1 MINKF
6 LSKPKRLFFVVFWT
20 TLTFSVYPQIL
31 SPHDHNIWLLPT
43 LIVMTFTISI
53 SHFVSDFLLPKAL
66 KKGSI
71 KSFLLF
77 ALFFIILLSILLA
90 TCFTLFPYFL
100 SSSNL
105 FVQDALLNPRD
116 LFFNQLYKTIP
127 SAMAIITT
135 TCGIRFYEEHHRI
148 EKINTKLKQEHLE
161 AQIKLLQDQ
170 INPHLMF
177 NVLNHIYTLMQNDVE
192 LASAVLLKFS
202 DILRYQLYECNHKM
216 VLLYREIQYLKDLVA
231 IEQIRWG
238 DELDVNCKWNMTNQ
252 KLVIAP
258 LLLVPLIENAFKHVS
273 RLPHTKGYIII
284 NCTESNNTLHLYIEN
299 SNSIKYKLPK
309 KEGGIGE
316 NNIKER
322 LLMQYPDMHTLQI
335 EHTDD
340 KHIVELTIQLK
351 EEVCP

>member
-71 KSFLLF
+71 KSFLLY

-161 AQIKLLQDQ
+161 AHIKLLQDQ

-177 NVLNHIYTLMQNDVE
+177 NILNHIYTLMQIDVE
-192 LASAVLLKFS
+192 LASNVLLKFS
-202 DILRYQLYECNHKM
+202 DILRYQLYECNHKT
-216 VLLYREIQYLKDLVA
+216 VLLDREVQYLQDLIA
-231 IEQIRWG
+231 IEQVRWG
-238 DELDVNCKWNMTNQ
+238 DELEVNSTWSIHNKELHIT
-252 KLVIAP
+252 P

-273 RLPHTKGYIII
+273 RLPNKKGYIII
-284 NCTESNNTLHLYIEN
+284 KCTELNNTLHLYIEN
-299 SNSIKYKLPK
+299 SFSTKYKIEK
-309 KEGGIGE
+309 KAGGIGIA
-316 NNIKER
+316 NVRER
-322 LLMQYPDMHTLQI
+322 LLMQYSDAHSFHITHSD
-335 EHTDD
+335 E
-340 KHIVELTIQLK
+340 KHIVELTINLK
-351 EEVCP
+351 NQ

>member
-1 MINKF
+1 M
-6 LSKPKRLFFVVFWT
+6 
-20 TLTFSVYPQIL
+20 
-31 SPHDHNIWLLPT
+31 
-43 LIVMTFTISI
+43 
-53 SHFVSDFLLPKAL
+53 
-66 KKGSI
+66 
-71 KSFLLF
+71 
-77 ALFFIILLSILLA
+77 
-90 TCFTLFPYFL
+90 

-192 LASAVLLKFS
+192 LASTVLLKFS

-309 KEGGIGE
+309 NEGGIGE